1 MWAAFS
7 GLPPW
12 VFGTLEQYHPNL
24 YGGVAKL
31 QFIDQL
37 KFNEQGLIPAIVQD
51 AENGDVLMMA
61 WMNREALERTLET
74 GKATYWSRSR
84 QKFWVKGET
93 SGHFQE
99 VQGVYI
105 DCDAD
110 VVLLKVKQAGAA
122 CHEGYRSCF
131 FRRVEPETGELQ
143 VMLERLVNPEEV
155 YSR

>member
-1 MWAAFS
+1 MD
-7 GLPPW
+7 
-12 VFGTLEQYHPNL
+12 
-24 YGGVAKL
+24 
-31 QFIDQL
+31 FIEQL

-61 WMNREALERTLET
+61 WMNREALQRTLET

-110 VVLLKVKQAGAA
+110 VVLLKVKQVGAA

-131 FRRVEPETGELQ
+131 FRRVDAETGELQ

-155 YSR
+155 YTR

>member
-1 MWAAFS
+1 MD
-7 GLPPW
+7 
-12 VFGTLEQYHPNL
+12 
-24 YGGVAKL
+24 
-31 QFIDQL
+31 FIAQL

-51 AENGDVLMMA
+51 ADNGDVLMMA
-61 WMNREALERTLET
+61 WMNREALQRTIET

-93 SGHFQE
+93 SGHFQW
-99 VQGVYI
+99 VQAIYV

-110 VVLLKVKQAGAA
+110 VVLLKVKQDGAA

-131 FRRVEPETGELQ
+131 FRQVETEHGELK
-143 VMLERLVNPEEV
+143 VVLERLVNPEEV

>member
-1 MWAAFS
+1 M
-7 GLPPW
+7 
-12 VFGTLEQYHPNL
+12 
-24 YGGVAKL
+24 
-31 QFIDQL
+31 QFIEQL

-51 AENGDVLMMA
+51 AETGEVLMMA
-61 WMNREALERTLET
+61 WMNREALQRTIET

-99 VQGVYI
+99 VRGVYI

-110 VVLLKVKQAGAA
+110 TVLLKVKQAGAA

-131 FRRVEPETGELQ
+131 FRRVNAEEGGLEIIA
-143 VMLERLVNPEEV
+143 ERLVNPNEV